1 MPAKKKTEKID
12 DININPLVAEAVR
25 RAMALYELLLRHTNN
40 GGKVILQDKTGY
52 QKELVVR

>member
-1 MPAKKKTEKID
+1 MPAKKKSAKID
-12 DININPLVAEAVR
+12 VVDPAIVEALR
-25 RAMALYELLLRHTNN
+25 RAVLLYELLLRHAND